1 VIFSW
6 TKRLAVLGVL
16 LTMSAATALAQAKS
30 ATPRSAVEAFFSLL
44 KARKYDALYD
54 SLPSQFQRQITREQL
69 AQSLKRLDGFLTI
82 EKLEIG
88 RVQQRGEYA
97 VVDTTIYG
105 RLKQPLKLGTLGET
119 EIREGRVSAQQ
130 YLFREAGAWKLATAD
145 NRSQSF
151 FLQRNPDFTKQFQIA
166 RPKFEFKRDGNW
178 ETAGPRPQMGPQMGP
193 LTKPKR

>member
-1 VIFSW
+1 MKLI
-6 TKRLAVLGVL
+6 RIVLVAFL
-16 LTMSAATALAQAKS
+16 FLFAMSTAPDAPAQSKP
-30 ATPRSAVEAFFSLL
+30 ATPRSAVETFFALL
-44 KARKYDALYD
+44 KSRKYDALYD
-54 SLPSQFQRQITREQL
+54 SLPSQFQQQITREQL
-69 AQSLKRLDGFLTI
+69 AQSMNRLNGFLAI
-82 EKLEIG
+82 ERLEIG

-151 FLQRNPDFTKQFQIA
+151 FLQRNPDFNKQFQIA